1 MGLRWSPASYEEM
14 WRDTTR
20 TVDPGA
26 REEKIRRIVKYVYD
40 LAHLVSI
47 YPCLS
52 LYAVSKEVSFFPQ
65 KFLNLRLKESFV
77 TKNHW
82 SVRAEGE

>member
-1 MGLRWSPASYEEM
+1 MGSRWSSTSYEEM

-52 LYAVSKEVSFFPQ
+52 PYAVSKEVSLFHQ
-65 KFLNLRLKESFV
+65 KSMNLRIKETSV